1 MNGNLTAN
9 TNNTD
14 SKNYYWD
21 ESNRLRVATD
31 DQGSMQHYIYDASGE
46 RVLKANSNYTAT
58 YENGSLITPSTVNFN
73 SYTTYPSAFVVVN
86 PDGITSKHY
95 YAGTQKVASRLQYA
109 TIIPL
114 PISKQT
120 NNDKKPSDDTALQ
133 QAQIEDLQMYMD
145 LAGKGKVTFREAPQ
159 QEIATNTANRQSQ
172 KTSDGV
178 EGVYFYHPDHLGTST
193 FLTDQN
199 GVAYQFFLNLPFG
212 ETMAEQKGSGYYQNA
227 YKFNGKELDDETGLY
242 YYGARYYS
250 PRESIW
256 LSVDSLAERHP
267 DENPYIYCRNN
278 PIVFI
283 DPDGN
288 DRIYSAS
295 GRFIEDTGKGN
306 LIKVNIGNKSY
317 KLSQLAYN
325 KGGTNRAVS
334 KIIAHEAYLKGYK
347 GKYGLSNSKK
357 GGAYTDGEKNVRVV
371 INEIK
376 RGVYDD
382 FHTLGSVIGHE
393 ADLEYGHK
401 GENIPQ
407 NKYTYLNH
415 ANVYLGQSLEADFK
429 NTSESN
435 QYTVAVGFATRVF
448 ATTQKEQGLNV
459 DDLIAQFNKNNGT
472 VKIEGINTNTGN
484 ASIILNGQ
492 SNTIKLEIPT
502 KPQD

>member
-114 PISKQT
+114 PISKLA
-120 NNDKKPSDDTALQ
+120 NNDKKPADDTALQ

-145 LAGKGKVTFREAPQ
+145 LAGKGKVSFTEAPQ
-159 QEIATNTANRQSQ
+159 QEITTNTANRQSQ

-227 YKFNGKELDDETGLY
+227 YKFNGKELDEETGLY
-242 YYGARYYS
+242 YYGARYYDPHS
-250 PRESIW
+250 GPGW
-256 LSVDSLAERHP
+256 LSPDPEFERAP
-267 DENPYIYCRNN
+267 GCNPYAYCFQN
-278 PIVFI
+278 PIKFT
-283 DPDGN
+283 DPDGRWP
-288 DRIYSAS
+288 DFPAS
-295 GRFIEDTGKGN
+295 FKNAFQGT
-306 LIKVNIGNKSY
+306 VNGLKQ
-317 KLSQLAYN
+317 KYN
-325 KGGTNRAVS
+325 ETK
-334 KIIAHEAYLKGYK
+334 
-347 GKYGLSNSKK
+347 
-357 GGAYTDGEKNVRVV
+357 
-371 INEIK
+371 
-376 RGVYDD
+376 
-382 FHTLGSVIGHE
+382 
-393 ADLEYGHK
+393 
-401 GENIPQ
+401 
-407 NKYTYLNH
+407 
-415 ANVYLGQSLEADFK
+415 ANVVRTYNDTKRAIVQTRDNVVKATKETL
-429 NTSESN
+429 N
-435 QYTVAVGFATRVF
+435 QG
-448 ATTQKEQGLNV
+448 
-459 DDLIAQFNKNNGT
+459 
-472 VKIEGINTNTGN
+472 
-484 ASIILNGQ
+484 
-492 SNTIKLEIPT
+492 
-502 KPQD
+502 